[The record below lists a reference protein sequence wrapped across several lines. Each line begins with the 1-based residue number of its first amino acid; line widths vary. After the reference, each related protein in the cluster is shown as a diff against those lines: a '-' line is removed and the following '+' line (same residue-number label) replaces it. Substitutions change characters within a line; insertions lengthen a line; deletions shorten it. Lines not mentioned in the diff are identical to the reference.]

1 MHRGGCDYLLIGIK
15 GMGMF
20 LLSRLLV
27 AVAEIQF
34 KEDRIALLLTF
45 YWIALSENDSFG
57 PIVNI

>member
-1 MHRGGCDYLLIGIK
+1 
-15 GMGMF
+15 MGMF